1 MADSATPPPP
11 PATDSQP
18 TKSSLFSPR
27 SQRQFGLFA
36 AGACFFAL
44 STAITRRSLVRKYRM
59 TVPRFYSPNTTV
71 REVDGGMEALEALS
85 IATIN
90 VFSLSMM
97 ATGGL
102 LWAFDISNVDDMR
115 RKVRRN
121 MGLEG
126 GQQDAEAEKQIE
138 EWLATVF
145 SRMDPKN
152 SDPDLAPDLT
162 SGLNCKVKVRFYVL
176 VSKPSKLA
184 RSGIRQVVQSPVLDL
199 AKASTV
205 SIPVRCFRG
214 LEENIVCYL
223 PIRDIEKVGSIAYEK
238 AFVSTVP
245 RRVYAHGTAIRDGE
259 DDFQYKRGNHF
270 WIISSAS
277 PREGEDEVKVVNLET
292 YRTGIIPI
300 SHACWFPKM
309 RGPGKEL
316 WTFGGG
322 AMEIRQA
329 GPKMVKRMSW
339 TICQDFDGKRTTTKL
354 VSIPPKTAETANHHW
369 LTLSE
374 SQNFFSQIL
383 KRKIGADNAIC
394 ERQIYSTSGDDIS
407 PCSSSSASQVDA
419 VEFLDNIESPVRPS
433 ISEAEDMQGS
443 KPPGSR
449 STFGRKQTNSAK
461 GKSVQRPDDEL
472 AFSASD
478 PAIMNDPTLIAEQYY
493 ANKAK
498 QSLRAINA
506 EKEWRASR
514 CNQQL
519 GDCKSAYRW
528 IQRHYHLDQTKCKNN
543 FDAEHEHCISLLESF
558 PGRKNPCL
566 LFQNDHCCCIWNDAD
581 RDAMPNLPGF
591 EYSDVKQRAEKGKL
605 IDMRKEFQVLV
616 AMNLPKLDTTPL
628 MNEFGLSFLKE
639 ICEDETLAGEVKE
652 MVRKY

>member
-11 PATDSQP
+11 PATEAQP

-138 EWLATVF
+138 EWLATVL
-145 SRMDPKN
+145 SRMDPK
-152 SDPDLAPDLT
+152 SKAEKE
-162 SGLNCKVKVRFYVL
+162 GEVRFYVL

-184 RSGIRQVVQSPVLDL
+184 RSGIRQVVQSPVIDL
-199 AKASTV
+199 TKASTV
-205 SIPVRCFRG
+205 SVPVRCFRG
-214 LEENIVCYL
+214 PEENIVCYL
-223 PIRDIEKVGSIAYEK
+223 PKRDIEKDSSIAYEK
-238 AFVSTVP
+238 ACVSRVL
-245 RRVYAHGTAIRDGE
+245 RRVNAHGTAICDSE
-259 DDFQYKRGNHF
+259 DDFQYKCGNHF
-270 WIISSAS
+270 WIISSGS
-277 PREGEDEVKVVNLET
+277 PKEGEDEVQVVNLET
-292 YRTGIIPI
+292 YMTGTIPI

-329 GPKMVKRMSW
+329 GPKNVKRMSW

-354 VSIPPKTAETANHHW
+354 VSIPPKTVETANHHW
-369 LTLSE
+369 LTLTE

-394 ERQIYSTSGDDIS
+394 ERQMYSTSGDDIS
-407 PCSSSSASQVDA
+407 PCSSSSASQVDT
-419 VEFLDNIESPVRPS
+419 VEFLDNIESP
-433 ISEAEDMQGS
+433 
-443 KPPGSR
+443 
-449 STFGRKQTNSAK
+449 

-478 PAIMNDPTLIAEQYY
+478 PAIMNDPTLIAELYY
-493 ANKAK
+493 ANKSK

-519 GDCKSAYRW
+519 EDCKFACRW
-528 IQRHYHLDQTKCKNN
+528 IQRHYHLDPTKCKNN

-628 MNEFGLSFLKE
+628 MNECGLSFLKE